1 MKAALNTSLT
11 NIIYTAV
18 PNASIYDIPFTD
30 KVIIAV
36 DSQEDATTIGI
47 ILALHS

>member
-1 MKAALNTSLT
+1 MNTSLT

-18 PNASIYDIPFTD
+18 PHASIFESDSLIT
-30 KVIIAV
+30 IAV